1 MRATSFNCS
10 PSLPALTVFPNV
22 RFPGPGGPSA
32 PLRRRWPVTMR
43 FRAALFS
50 AALPSLPPVIVPR
63 ERAPYS
69 GRCLSTPWAPGGR
82 DAPVKHPSVASPGLC
97 SPGAGHRPAWACTC
111 RGRGRDERGQRCC
124 RWGASGRARCPGR
137 EITPGDSPL
146 KPRGTLPWLRS
157 RFNSRRLQTRGRGP
171 GSGPGGNRGRT
182 PGRWPGQRR
191 AFQGM
196 TPLRG
201 L

>member
-1 MRATSFNCS
+1 MSDFLASADLLPLSGADRRA
-10 PSLPALTVFPNV
+10 
-22 RFPGPGGPSA
+22 
-32 PLRRRWPVTMR
+32 LRACER
-43 FRAALFS
+43 LFS
-50 AALPSLPPVIVPR
+50 LQQSLLSLLSSSP
-63 ERAPYS
+63 ERGAPYS
-69 GRCLSTPWAPGGR
+69 GRCLSTPGAPGGR
-82 DAPVKHPSVASPGLC
+82 DAPVKHPSVASPGPSSLPC

-111 RGRGRDERGQRCC
+111 RCRGRDERGQRCC
-124 RWGASGRARCPGR
+124 RRGASGRARCPGR
-137 EITPGDSPL
+137 EITPGDSPC

-171 GSGPGGNRGRT
+171 GSGPGGNGGRS

-191 AFQGM
+191 AFPGM